1 MIFTERTAG
10 KMKIPKAILIS
21 ACASALTVGAVNAYA
36 YSDDTFRKVEIS
48 PADGFYTIITD
59 TEGDTH
65 TFDGIINTKKIE
77 SSSVAEKITSY
88 AVYDGNEEIISVEL
102 NDILS
107 KDTINLFSVEG
118 TPIVNGYYSVKFTLS
133 AEDNT
138 EVFLTGLSDSNL
150 DMVQDKLISAKL
162 ENLPFTMESLDFIDA
177 EKTNMPND
185 GDNELCWAATTS
197 NMLHYTGWGE
207 KAGFNSTDDLLD
219 LFRDSFTDIPG
230 NALFGIEWFFNGT
243 YQPQTWNGWAKAKDF
258 GNSGR
263 YFEQYAS
270 DRVTDY
276 IYIDHNHANIKSLTD
291 ALENGSG
298 VGISVGWINDD
309 GERNGG
315 HAITVWGYICDKDFS
330 EKDIEY
336 YKSLIISDSDSDE
349 QEDTNR
355 RTAPNKLNVLNM
367 TPFTTGNYD
376 TWKFDGYGGVLEQ
389 AITLKAYSD
398 TLEYEV
404 DAVATL
410 DKFSNADF
418 NVKTIYI
425 STDSLDNNFLMNVC
439 SEQDSVYVVPEF
451 ENTSAIDFDGTLD
464 FKVTITDKS
473 DNSVKFSQNGTYTGK
488 IRAYENSDVSITE
501 TINIGSLPAGK
512 YTVTVT
518 VNPEK
523 TVDEAYYYNN
533 TETYDFAVTDKSYD
547 VSGVTLNASV
557 GDFTGSMADVT
568 LEYTE
573 LDTLLNAIYE
583 DLPDDNSGV
592 KYWLKES
599 YYNDGK
605 WSSWSIADTSEE
617 LPAGSVSLMSALT
630 SPPDKCR
637 VYNSGEKVKFR
648 LIIEAEDESIPLIN
662 IYSDEYDLHYTKLS
676 IAADE
681 TNTGTYT
688 KLGRGATSLAAGENF
703 AFQVKNMSTDDS
715 GDITFNAVVYAKN
728 DNERIE
734 LFRQDNIS
742 LYYGESTDTL
752 SFNSWTTDNL
762 SGKYEIVAV
771 TECDYAYADISLGT
785 IYVEELPSFI
795 VTSSS
800 ETEDKYDGVISLR
813 EAVSYIKE
821 YGGDDDEIIFDDDVN
836 FVFLNKPLTIDT
848 DIKITGNFNEEL
860 ESYTTICGSGKTQLF
875 NVTSSGFLECE
886 DLDFQSGYS
895 MEYGG
900 AVENKGGNVCLKNCR
915 MIGNKSG
922 AAGGAVYSDD
932 GSVKLLNCAF
942 NENTSGYGGAIGL
955 NGNAKLDMLNC
966 TVFGNTSNSGAV
978 YNNSGAAAIIYSTFT
993 DNTASSSGGGAITS
1007 FGKTNVIGSIAT
1019 LNGDTDLDG
1028 NISVYGSYI
1037 TNAADSVSVDVST
1050 IKGEGN
1056 RMFVCGIYGT
1066 VCWNSFKGLYKS
1078 ELSPIVNDGI
1088 YVKNSDG
1095 KIIYSTDNTEW
1106 TATDIP
1112 SVFTDEEYKTDVFGK
1127 EHGRL
1132 FGSISEVCEAA
1143 KIIEVQNSAV
1153 YIYVPEAEDN
1163 AALIEKSETYDNIL
1177 TGVNV
1182 YDVSLDI
1189 GTNVIELKNIN
1200 ADDSITTYMLWDGLD
1215 TMRPIMDKF

>member
-1 MIFTERTAG
+1 MK
-10 KMKIPKAILIS
+10 KMKKMKTILIS
-21 ACASALTVGAVNAYA
+21 ACAAVLAAGAVNAYA
-36 YSDDTFRKVEIS
+36 YSDDTFREVEIS
-48 PADGFYTIITD
+48 PAGGFYTVITD
-59 TEGDTH
+59 TEGEVH
-65 TFDGIINTKKIE
+65 KFDGIINTKKIE
-77 SSSVAEKITSY
+77 SSSAAEKIASY
-88 AVYDGNEEIISVEL
+88 AIYSGNDEIINTKL
-102 NDILS
+102 NDIVS
-107 KDTINLFSVEG
+107 EDTVNIFSESG

-133 AEDNT
+133 EEDNT
-138 EVFLTGLSDSNL
+138 EAFLTGLSDSNL
-150 DMVQDKLISAKL
+150 DMVQEQLISAKL
-162 ENLPFTMESLDFIDA
+162 ENSQFTMESLDFIDA

-207 KAGFNSTDDLLD
+207 KAGFNSTDDLFD
-219 LFRDSFTDIPG
+219 LFRDSFDDVVG

-349 QEDTNR
+349 KEDTNR

-398 TLEYEV
+398 TLEYEA

-410 DKFSNADF
+410 DKFK
-418 NVKTIYI
+418 NVDLGVDSIYT

-473 DNSVKFSQNGTYTGK
+473 DNSEIISKSGIYTGK
-488 IRAYENSDVSITE
+488 IKAYENSDVSKTE

-523 TVDEAYYYNN
+523 TVTEAYYYNN
-533 TETYDFAVTDKSYD
+533 TETYDFAVMDKSYD

-573 LDTLLNAIYE
+573 LDTLIDAIYG
-583 DLPDDNSGV
+583 DLQDENSGV

-599 YYNDGK
+599 YYKDGK

-617 LPAGSVSLMSALT
+617 LPAGSVSENVSLMSALT

-637 VYNSGEKVKFR
+637 VYARGEKVKFR
-648 LIIEAEDESIPLIN
+648 LIIEAEDESIPLIS

-676 IAADE
+676 IVEDE

-688 KLGRGATSLAAGENF
+688 KLGRGAKALAVGENF
-703 AFQVKNMSTDDS
+703 AFQVKNMSTYDS

-728 DNERIE
+728 GNDRIE
-734 LFRQDNIS
+734 LFRRDGIS
-742 LYYGESTDTL
+742 LSYGESTEIL
-752 SFNSWTTDNL
+752 SFNSWEADNL

-771 TECDYAYADISLGT
+771 TECDCDYADILLGT
-785 IYVEELPSFI
+785 IYVEEPPSFI

-800 ETEDKYDGVISLR
+800 DSEDKYDGVISLR

-821 YGGDDDEIIFDDDVN
+821 YGGDDDEIIFDDDVDC
-836 FVFLNKPLTIDT
+836 VFLNKPLTIDT
-848 DIKITGNFNEEL
+848 DIKITGNFNEER
-860 ESYTTICGSGKTQLF
+860 ESYTAIYGNRKMQLF
-875 NVTSSGFLECE
+875 NVTSSGALECE
-886 DLDFQSGYS
+886 NLNFQLGYS

-900 AVENKGGNVCLKNCR
+900 AVENNGGSVYLKNCNL
-915 MIGNKSG
+915 IYNKSG
-922 AAGGAVYSDD
+922 AAGGAVYSDG

-942 NENTSGYGGAIGL
+942 EGNTSGYGGAIGL
-955 NGNAKLDMLNC
+955 SGNAKLDMLNC
-966 TVFGNTSNSGAV
+966 TVFGNTSNGGAV
-978 YNNSGAAAIIYSTFT
+978 YNNSGTANIIYSTFT

-1007 FGKTNVIGSIAT
+1007 LGKTNVIGSIAT

-1028 NISVYGSYI
+1028 NVNVYGSYM
-1037 TNAADSVSVDVST
+1037 TNAADDVSVDTYT

-1056 RMFVCGIYGT
+1056 RMFVCSIYGT
-1066 VCWNSFKGLYKS
+1066 VYWNSFKGLYKA
-1078 ELSPIVNDGI
+1078 ELSPLVNDGI

-1095 KIIYSTDNTEW
+1095 KIIYSTDNMEW
-1106 TATDIP
+1106 TVTDIP

-1143 KIIEVQNSAV
+1143 KIIGVQNGAV
-1153 YIYVPEAEDN
+1153 YIYVPEAVDN
-1163 AALIEKSETYDNIL
+1163 AVLIEKSATYDNIL

-1182 YDVSLDI
+1182 YDASLDI
-1189 GTNVIELKNIN
+1189 GTNVIEVKNIN

-1215 TMRPIMDKF
+1215 TMKPIIANIF